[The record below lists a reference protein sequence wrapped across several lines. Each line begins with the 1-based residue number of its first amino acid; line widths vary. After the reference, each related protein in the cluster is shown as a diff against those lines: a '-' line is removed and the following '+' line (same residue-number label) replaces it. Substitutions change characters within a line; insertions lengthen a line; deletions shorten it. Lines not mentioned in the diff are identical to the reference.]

1 MRIGDLLLREGI
13 VTEAQIDRALG
24 VAFQQQLRL
33 GSALVQ
39 LGYVDVD
46 TLSRALSGLHR
57 VPAALTKH
65 VEAIEPSII
74 ALFPARIAITH
85 RAIPL
90 GFTQT
95 KPPRLVVA
103 LQDPT
108 TTTLEE
114 MTFAA
119 GTRLDVSV
127 MAESLVTRCLVQ
139 YYGFEVPV
147 RGPRPEI
154 DGVDLEPDPLQ
165 LPSVPPPRPEPPILT
180 LSAPPPPLLE
190 PPPPPAAVLEPVP
203 ELASGRAVEVAPPT
217 REEEEPPPPKE
228 EPRAPKGPSTAPP
241 GALTPVLGVD
251 EAIEA
256 LRTAAT
262 RDAIGDTLSAWL
274 QSAWGFGLVLIV
286 KDDLGMALGWR
297 GYASEIEPSEI
308 ETIAMPLGPASMLTS
323 AYEGK
328 VSFRGPPPEKGA
340 PIHRKLWN
348 VLKCAEPREVLV
360 IPVLLGERVV
370 NILYSHVTDQIA
382 LGESALEDAA
392 RVAAATSTAY
402 ARIIRQR
409 EVDRRSQ

>member
-1 MRIGDLLLREGI
+1 MRIGDLLLREGV
-13 VTEAQIDRALG
+13 VTEAQIERALG
-24 VAFQQQLRL
+24 VAFQQQIRL
-33 GSALVQ
+33 GSALVL

-46 TLSRALSGLHR
+46 TLARALSGLHK
-57 VPAALTKH
+57 VPAALSKH
-65 VEAIEPSII
+65 VEAIEPSVI
-74 ALFPARIAITH
+74 ALFPPGIAIAN

-108 TTTLEE
+108 TTPLEDLA
-114 MTFAA
+114 FAA

-127 MAESLVTRCLVQ
+127 MPETLVTSSLVK
-139 YYGFEVPV
+139 YYGFEEPP
-147 RGPRPEI
+147 RPPRPEI
-154 DGVDLEPDPLQ
+154 EGVDLEPVP
-165 LPSVPPPRPEPPILT
+165 PSSPSSLPPRPPPPVVT
-180 LSAPPPPLLE
+180 LSAPPPPM
-190 PPPPPAAVLEPVP
+190 
-203 ELASGRAVEVAPPT
+203 
-217 REEEEPPPPKE
+217 EEPAPAPVIEGVPDLPS
-228 EPRAPKGPSTAPP
+228 EPEVPT
-241 GALTPVLGVD
+241 LTPILTAD
-251 EAIEA
+251 EAIAA
-256 LRTAAT
+256 LHTASS

-297 GYASEIEPSEI
+297 GYAPEIEPSEI

-323 AYEGK
+323 AYEGR

-348 VLKCAEPREVLV
+348 VLKCAEPKEVLV
-360 IPVLLGERVV
+360 IPIVLGDRVV
-370 NILYSHVTDQIA
+370 NILYSHVNDRIA

-392 RVAAATSTAY
+392 RVAAAASTAY

-409 EVDRRSQ
+409 EADRKRDF